1 MEPEKNILQPLVKPR
16 KTKCVVFI
24 LMEYFKQNRF
34 DVDNKK
40 WIVKVKS
47 RAFRH
52 LHLSE
57 FNVKDNE
64 DANNVISFAQ
74 FQGAL
79 CTGDVINPSKEN
91 VTKFKFLSLLTL
103 FFMKEIARSS
113 ATLPLFSIRQMFL

>member
-1 MEPEKNILQPLVKPR
+1 MQQQKYILQPSVKQS
-16 KTKCVVFI
+16 VLY
-24 LMEYFKQNRF
+24 LMEYLKQNRF
-34 DVDNKK
+34 DVDTKK